1 MNYTWI
7 PKDPACPEKVEH
19 LSKEV
24 KITPLIA
31 SLLVRRG
38 VTSYQEAERFFRPK
52 LSQVND
58 PFLFMH
64 MQEAVD
70 LLNQAILEKKRI
82 RLFGDYDVD
91 GTTAVAMAMNAL
103 CNRVAFIDY
112 YIPDRYS
119 EGYGL
124 SQAGVEAAIADRV
137 DVLITMD
144 CGVRS
149 VELIQT
155 LISNNIQV
163 IVCDHHEPGEVLPP
177 AIILDPKV
185 PGDTY
190 PFEGL
195 SGAGVGMKL
204 LEALFTSNAWSLDE
218 LYANLDLLALSIAA
232 DIVPVTDENR
242 IYAFY
247 GLKQINESAR
257 PAFKKMLSAA
267 NRSGVIKLNDLVFG
281 IAPRIN
287 AAGRIRSGRTAVAC
301 MLNPVSED
309 LDALMQDIEQDNATR
324 KGLDQQITQEAL
336 KMLENE
342 PSDRSV
348 NVLFAPHWHKGVVG
362 IVASR
367 VIEKYPLPTLILT
380 EHQGVL
386 SGSARTVGNFDIHQA
401 LIQCADLLIQFGGHQ
416 HAAGLSL
423 YPQHFTALKQRL
435 NDLASVYFETN
446 PRTPILSVEATLN
459 FNEIFGSESVFSIPK
474 LVRVLEAF
482 EPHGPGNLK
491 PVFQSNEVY
500 ATQAK
505 VLKDVHLKLSLAQQ
519 GSEVGLNAIGFNLIE
534 KEALTHAG
542 LAFNALYTLDI
553 NEFNKRS
560 TVQLIL
566 KDLKPSVA
574 EV

>member
-7 PKDPACPEKVEH
+7 PKDPACPEKVEQ
-19 LSKEV
+19 LAKEV

-31 SLLVRRG
+31 SLLVHRG

-58 PFLFMH
+58 PFLFTHMH
-64 MQEAVD
+64 EAVD
-70 LLNQAILEKKRI
+70 LLNQAITEKKRI

-91 GTTAVAMAMNAL
+91 GTTAVAIVMNAL
-103 CNRVAFIDY
+103 RGRVAFIDY
-112 YIPDRYS
+112 YIPDRYA

-124 SQAGVEAAIADRV
+124 SQAGVEAAISDNI
-137 DVLITMD
+137 DVLITLD

-155 LISNNIQV
+155 LISNDIQV

-185 PGDTY
+185 PADTY

-204 LEALFTSNAWSLDE
+204 LEALFSSNAWPLDE
-218 LYANLDLLALSIAA
+218 LYVNLDLLALSIAA

-247 GLKQINESAR
+247 GLKQINEYAR

-267 NRSGVIKLNDLVFG
+267 NRSGMIKLNDLVFG

-287 AAGRIRSGRTAVAC
+287 AAGRIRSGRAAVAC
-301 MLNPVSED
+301 MLNPVHED
-309 LDALMQDIEQDNATR
+309 LDSLIEEIEKDNKTR
-324 KGLDQQITQEAL
+324 KSLDQQITEEAL
-336 KMLENE
+336 AMLTKE
-342 PSDRSV
+342 PNDRSV
-348 NVLFAPHWHKGVVG
+348 NVLYSSAWHKGVVG

-367 VIEKYPLPTLILT
+367 VIEKYPLPTIILT
-380 EHQGVL
+380 EHNGVL
-386 SGSARTVGNFDIHQA
+386 SGSARTVGNFDIHRA
-401 LIQCADLLIQFGGHQ
+401 LIQCESLLIQFGGHQ

-423 YPQHFTALKQRL
+423 KPGNFEDFKLKL
-435 NDLASVYFETN
+435 NELAATYFESN
-446 PRTPILSVEATLN
+446 PRTPILTYDAALN
-459 FNEIFGSESVFSIPK
+459 LDEIFGGESLYSIPK

-482 EPHGPGNLK
+482 EPHGPGNHK
-491 PVFQSNEVY
+491 PVFLTQEVY
-500 ATQAK
+500 ATQSK
-505 VLKDVHLKLSLAQQ
+505 LLKALHLKLTLTQQ
-519 GSEVGLNAIGFNLIE
+519 SQRVSLNAIGFNMKE
-534 KEALTHAG
+534 KEDLTLAG
-542 LAFNALYTLDI
+542 LSFDVLHTLDI
-553 NEFNKRS
+553 NEFNNRS
-560 TVQLIL
+560 TVQLLL
-566 KDLKPSVA
+566 KDLQA
-574 EV
+574 L

>member
-7 PKDPACPEKVEH
+7 PKDPACPEKVEQ
-19 LSKEV
+19 LAKEV

-31 SLLVRRG
+31 SLLVHRG

-58 PFLFMH
+58 PFLFTHMH
-64 MQEAVD
+64 EAVD
-70 LLNQAILEKKRI
+70 LLNQAITEKKRI

-91 GTTAVAMAMNAL
+91 GTTAVAIVMNAL
-103 CNRVAFIDY
+103 RGRVAFIDY
-112 YIPDRYS
+112 YIPDRYA

-124 SQAGVEAAIADRV
+124 SQAGVEAAISDNI
-137 DVLITMD
+137 DVLITLD

-155 LISNNIQV
+155 LISNDIQV

-185 PGDTY
+185 PADTY

-204 LEALFTSNAWSLDE
+204 LEALFSSNAWPLDE
-218 LYANLDLLALSIAA
+218 LYVNLDLLALSIAA

-247 GLKQINESAR
+247 GLKQINEYAR

-267 NRSGVIKLNDLVFG
+267 NRSGMIKLNDLVFG

-287 AAGRIRSGRTAVAC
+287 AAGRIRSGRAAVAC
-301 MLNPVSED
+301 MLNPVHED
-309 LDALMQDIEQDNATR
+309 LDSLIEEIEKDNQTR
-324 KGLDQQITQEAL
+324 KSLDQQITEEAL
-336 KMLENE
+336 AMLTKE
-342 PSDRSV
+342 PNDRSV
-348 NVLFAPHWHKGVVG
+348 NVLYSSAWHKGVVG

-367 VIEKYPLPTLILT
+367 VIEKYPLPTIILT
-380 EHQGVL
+380 EHNGVL
-386 SGSARTVGNFDIHQA
+386 SGSARTVGNFDIHHA
-401 LIQCADLLIQFGGHQ
+401 LIQCESLLIQFGGHQ

-423 YPQHFTALKQRL
+423 QPGNFEDFKLKL
-435 NDLASVYFETN
+435 NELAATYFESN
-446 PRTPILSVEATLN
+446 PRTPILTYDAALN
-459 FNEIFGSESVFSIPK
+459 LDEIFGGESLYSIPK

-482 EPHGPGNLK
+482 EPHGPGNHK
-491 PVFQSNEVY
+491 PVFLTQEVY
-500 ATQAK
+500 ATQSK
-505 VLKDVHLKLSLAQQ
+505 LLKALHLKLTLTQQ
-519 GSEVGLNAIGFNLIE
+519 SQRVSLNAIGFNMKE
-534 KEALTHAG
+534 KEDLTLAG
-542 LAFNALYTLDI
+542 LSFDVLHTLDI
-553 NEFNKRS
+553 NEFNNRS
-560 TVQLIL
+560 TVQLLL
-566 KDLKPSVA
+566 KDLQA
-574 EV
+574 L